1 MAIHLLKL
9 LTEKPILMLNS
20 EKDTKKNYLLI
31 LVVFV
36 IFLILLNIVQFN
48 YAKYSFDNSDF
59 IKNEVKEIKSDIQ
72 KYSEENEKLSKKI
85 AEYEKMLIKI
95 DSNIS
100 RNNKNIDILK
110 NKTNE
115 KINSFKSYDAVMW
128 ERYFADRYKK

>member
-1 MAIHLLKL
+1 
-9 LTEKPILMLNS
+9 MLNS
-20 EKDTKKNYLLI
+20 EKDTKKNYLLLL
-31 LVVFV
+31 LVFI

-59 IKNEVKEIKSDIQ
+59 IKNEVKEIKADIQ

-100 RNNKNIDILK
+100 RNNENIDILK

>member
-1 MAIHLLKL
+1 
-9 LTEKPILMLNS
+9 MLNS

>member
-1 MAIHLLKL
+1 
-9 LTEKPILMLNS
+9 MLNS
-20 EKDTKKNYLLI
+20 EKDSKKSYLLI

-48 YAKYSFDNSDF
+48 YAKFSFDNSDF
-59 IKNEVKEIKSDIQ
+59 IKNEVKEIKADIQ

-100 RNNKNIDILK
+100 RNNENIDILK

>member
-1 MAIHLLKL
+1 
-9 LTEKPILMLNS
+9 MLNS
-20 EKDTKKNYLLI
+20 EKDTKKNYLVL
-31 LVVFV
+31 LLGFVVL
-36 IFLILLNIVQFN
+36 LILLNIVQFN
-48 YAKYSFDNSDF
+48 YTKFSFDNSDF

-100 RNNKNIDILK
+100 RNNDNIDILK

>member
-1 MAIHLLKL
+1 
-9 LTEKPILMLNS
+9 MLNY

-36 IFLILLNIVQFN
+36 ILLILLNIVQFN
-48 YAKYSFDNSDF
+48 YTKFSFDNSGF
-59 IKNEVKEIKSDIQ
+59 IKSEVKEIKSDIQ

-100 RNNKNIDILK
+100 RNNQNIDILK